1 MTLQRLLSPTWRTGW
16 AQPFPLHGCQPPEK
30 PCVTWPSDKMVPTFN
45 PSSQELQAGRSL
57 CLMPAWSRA
66 ASATSFEQ
74 QTSCDKNIKEV
85 NSRVRSKRPNQKSD
99 LVLLSSMEAEPFP
112 SLAVGKFLWVLE
124 FRFFT
129 GYLSS
134 WKLGV
139 VAQSR
144 YSMDRNWKRDH
155 GLFPGSW
162 PTRSG
167 SLPAS
172 SKTE

>member
-1 MTLQRLLSPTWRTGW
+1 M
-16 AQPFPLHGCQPPEK
+16 
-30 PCVTWPSDKMVPTFN
+30 
-45 PSSQELQAGRSL
+45 
-57 CLMPAWSRA
+57 
-66 ASATSFEQ
+66 
-74 QTSCDKNIKEV
+74 
-85 NSRVRSKRPNQKSD
+85 RSKRPNQKID
-99 LVLLSSMEAEPFP
+99 LVLLSFMEAEPFP
-112 SLAVGKFLWVLE
+112 SRAVGKFLWVPE

-129 GYLSS
+129 GHLSS

-139 VAQSR
+139 AAQSR

-172 SKTE
+172 SETELLLSYHSSTFRLHGSYISFFFISLLVYMCPTFVSKWLNGLFPVYLLPSSNTSSPLPYEPHEGHLSVDLIIIACHGCQGPAS